1 MNFFSISFLLKAI
14 NANSASCQIVD
25 EAFDLK
31 IKSTD
36 YSKSNPVTAEISLT
50 NKILHFGFPETCT
63 STFSKISY
71 SKFFEINWI
80 LEDQINLL
88 DHTKNKTYSSTEFCL
103 ETIYNPNSKKNA
115 TLALIC
121 DGFCTNESNVCVQ
134 FCCPKGKF
142 EGPNGVCIPYKKVD
156 KNTDWKPRVLKEA
169 ERRGSG
175 RGVYGVIP
183 KCSDLV
189 SLDSFDSKLPLNILQ
204 SGNLDWGKQ
213 SSIYRFTP
221 VYKDFFMHL

>member
-1 MNFFSISFLLKAI
+1 MG
-14 NANSASCQIVD
+14 

-31 IKSTD
+31 VKSTD
-36 YSKSNPVTAEISLT
+36 YSKSKPVTAEISLT
-50 NKILHFGFPETCT
+50 NKILHFGYPETCT

-71 SKFFEINWI
+71 AKCFEINWI

-103 ETIYNPNSKKNA
+103 ETFYNPNSKKNA

-156 KNTDWKPRVLKEA
+156 KNIDWKPRVLKEA

-189 SLDSFDSKLPLNILQ
+189 SLDSFESKLPLDILE

-213 SSIYRFTP
+213 SSLCRFTP
-221 VYKDFFMHL
+221 VYKDFLCTCRRQNLAQRILLCNPNGIK